1 MSLGFFGD
9 TCLKIFLEQVVGLLH
24 IPLLRMKVFALLWH
38 ESELPCSPRMALL
51 LQFALCLL
59 QPFVVLLVGHVFFWV
74 WILGAVREAW
84 SVGPM
89 SCRHV
94 GKQIFPSLGCLHCVS
109 WSWQDWTCPIGASFH
124 GYCCWHNCS
133 AAPSYCLDIQCF
145 SVLER
150 RLPWL
155 EQEGSGWWLSC
166 AIHHVGFCTPFHD
179 VIAKTGKYFPMM
191 QQYFSVYHKGSLLKC
206 WWKAGDLQDSSSI
219 FVPVSDCWEGPKSL
233 TVFECPAWSL
243 LNLEDEFRCWYHL
256 NSGMSTL

>member
-155 EQEGSGWWLSC
+155 EQERLRMVTQLCHSPC
-166 AIHHVGFCTPFHD
+166 GFLHSLPRCYCKNRQ
-179 VIAKTGKYFPMM
+179 IFP
-191 QQYFSVYHKGSLLKC
+191 YDAAV
-206 WWKAGDLQDSSSI
+206 LQC
-219 FVPVSDCWEGPKSL
+219 VSQGLTSEVLVEGRR
-233 TVFECPAWSL
+233 PA
-243 LNLEDEFRCWYHL
+243 R
-256 NSGMSTL
+256 